1 MARGSCDDRDHIGR
15 MSLFNYLAFTL
26 KCSFIS
32 FKVAFVCLV
41 CRKVVQSKYSCFPHH
56 ESFFFSMIVNLFII
70 FPNYKMDINNG
81 IIFGGM
87 QPNINLIRLHFLLW
101 LCVGGNFQPFLKF
114 FEKG

>member
-41 CRKVVQSKYSCFPHH
+41 CRKVVQSKYSCFPDH
-56 ESFFFSMIVNLFII
+56 ESFFFFNDCEFIHY
-70 FPNYKMDINNG
+70 FSKLQNGYK
-81 IIFGGM
+81 
-87 QPNINLIRLHFLLW
+87 
-101 LCVGGNFQPFLKF
+101 
-114 FEKG
+114 